1 MKKKEITDLRSKKI
15 EDLRKMADVKRA
27 EVLKTKM
34 KIMGGKEK
42 NLSLKRN
49 LSRDLAKILTLIRE
63 KEIIESLEVN
73 KPVEEVK
80 KEETKKVK

>member
-49 LSRDLAKILTLIRE
+49 LSRDLAKILTLVRE
-63 KEIIESLEVN
+63 KEIIESLE
-73 KPVEEVK
+73 KKEEVK
-80 KEETKKVK
+80 EDKGKEKTII